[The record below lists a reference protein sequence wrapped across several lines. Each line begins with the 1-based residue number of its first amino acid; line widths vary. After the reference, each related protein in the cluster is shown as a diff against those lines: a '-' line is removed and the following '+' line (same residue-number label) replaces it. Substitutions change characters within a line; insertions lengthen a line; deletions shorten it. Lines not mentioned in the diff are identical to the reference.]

1 MGQNVE
7 LEFDGKNKQRYGWKH
22 LSIEKSD
29 FCSLCLA
36 MHCSK
41 FPPQVPVETYRTEK
55 KMLVNPQLL
64 GKNLSPGL
72 VEKTNK
78 QMDESICPM
87 RSLTFLVHIWLY
99 IVKNFRP
106 RSQQKHMDWKKLIW
120 VNPWF
125 LWKYSE
131 SYFEGKRD

>member
-55 KMLVNPQLL
+55 KNIGEPSTLGEKLESGSG
-64 GKNLSPGL
+64 GKNKQTDGWKHLSN
-72 VEKTNK
+72 EKSDFFSTC
-78 QMDESICPM
+78 MAIYC
-87 RSLTFLVHIWLY
+87 
-99 IVKNFRP
+99 
-106 RSQQKHMDWKKLIW
+106 
-120 VNPWF
+120 
-125 LWKYSE
+125 
-131 SYFEGKRD
+131 